1 MIITVTLSPTID
13 KTIYVEGFKLDS
25 INNMKGTREDAG
37 GKGINVSKM
46 VKKLQGDTLATGFI
60 GGLVGNNIK
69 KKLDEDLIPYDF
81 IQVEHPSRYNIKIV
95 DRQVKTFTD
104 INEGGGVI
112 TPEEIAALEAKIFQQ
127 ATEGDLLI
135 LSGRVPDSV
144 EKSIYRKWIQKA
156 NSRGIKVIL
165 DADHEPLKE
174 AVQAGPYMIKPNIH
188 ELERLLNTTIK
199 SIDDVTKRLPE
210 LLAYGIEVIVVSLGD
225 KGAYL
230 FTAHEAYYTKGLL
243 VNVKSTVGAGDSM
256 VGAMAHSIAKE
267 MQIKDAFHYA
277 VATSTATV
285 QKEGTIMADVDEI
298 EVMKNKVKIE
308 TVSF

>member
-46 VKKLQGDTLATGFI
+46 IKKLQGDTLATGFI
-60 GGLVGNNIK
+60 GGLVGNDIK
-69 KKLDEDLIPYDF
+69 KKLDDDLIPYDF

-112 TPEEIAALEAKIFQQ
+112 TPEEIAALESKIFQQ

-156 NSRGIKVIL
+156 NSRGIQVIL

-174 AVQAGPYMIKPNIH
+174 AIQAGPYMIKPNIH
-188 ELERLLNTTIK
+188 ELERLLDTTFK
-199 SIDDVTKRLPE
+199 SIDDVAKRLPE

-225 KGAYL
+225 KGAYI
-230 FTAHEAYYTKGLL
+230 FTAHEAYYAKGLP

-256 VGAMAHSIAKE
+256 VGAMAYSITKG

-298 EVMKNKVKIE
+298 EVVMNKVKIK
-308 TVSF
+308 TINF

>member
-13 KTIYVEGFKLDS
+13 KTTYVEGFKLDS